1 MCQTI
6 ISVYKVFFV
15 LPCAAF
21 IKHSEIRDLDE
32 KVLNMLTCSG
42 ISMTLLKPLCI
53 CTLFC
58 VAICKP
64 MPYEVE
70 SVTSGD
76 IGEPA
81 LTCSFHR
88 IDIR

>member
-1 MCQTI
+1 
-6 ISVYKVFFV
+6 
-15 LPCAAF
+15 
-21 IKHSEIRDLDE
+21 
-32 KVLNMLTCSG
+32 
-42 ISMTLLKPLCI
+42 MTLFKHLCFYV
-53 CTLFC
+53 LFY

-70 SVTSGD
+70 AVTSGD

-88 IDIR
+88 IDNR